1 MSLGVLTNISA
12 IYAENN
18 LNQTQAS
25 LQNTL
30 TQLSSGSRI
39 NSGSDDAAGLAVV
52 DGLQAN
58 EAALTQSSQNATDGV
73 GLLQTAD
80 GALSQVN
87 DLLNRAVT
95 LATEAANG
103 TLDTAQVSSA
113 NAEYQNIITE
123 IGDIGSTT
131 NFNGNSVF
139 SNSAT
144 SLFVSDGTSSGTNNY
159 NVEVGSL
166 TASSIGQTQNTTVTS
181 AAIAPT
187 VVAPLTAVPNTAGVY
202 TLGAAS
208 GDTLSGSFVF
218 SVGTTGTPTTI
229 AVASGT
235 SQTTLENALN
245 ANSAFT
251 AAGLS
256 ATLVGGKLTITGPTS
271 GANAA
276 ANTVNFGGTNLIDSG
291 STTAT
296 PAAVTSASTG
306 TAAINTATLTASGT
320 LTGTDVITGS
330 LSATFGGQTYT
341 YTATT
346 GETLAA
352 FNTGLAAAFAGSGL
366 AATQTLTAGAA
377 GTDVYS
383 FTGTHGGGGISV
395 VSTIGDT
402 TAGTISPTYANP
414 TPYVAPTAATAT
426 ISLGSSSNVLSG
438 NINVSNGTNTV
449 TVATQGATGAAA
461 ASLVQNNTALQALGI
476 SASFNATTNV
486 LTFTGISTGAA
497 GVTVTPAVG
506 TLYTD
511 PILTTVAT
519 TTAAAGS
526 SVTGATTSIVLGSAN
541 DTVGG
546 TLALTIGNTGL
557 AKDSLSLTIAPGTSG
572 NDLVNQINS
581 NTAFQAAGV
590 TAAYNSTN
598 STVTLTGPVG
608 TANTISTTG
617 TSLTDTSSAYA
628 SAGANLTAS
637 GVSSLT
643 QSNAPTILTTLTDA
657 IADVAYQR
665 GILGADVNQLTAVSN
680 VASAESENLTSA
692 SSALDSTDYGQATSD
707 LAKYQVLSQTGIAAL
722 SQANSVQQEILKLLQ

>member
-235 SQTTLENALN
+235 SQTTLENTLN